1 MNYPGKELENFDL
14 ASIWRKYIYFSI
26 KKYIKGSVLE
36 VGAGIGSFT
45 NNYSSLENNS
55 ITLTEIDNNNYKIL
69 KERFK
74 NRNYFFY
81 KSVTK
86 ELKGKFNTI
95 MYLNVLEHIEKDT
108 VEINDAL
115 EKLDDNGY
123 LIILVPAH
131 NKLYSKFDEAVGH
144 FKRYEIDYFN
154 KLKLNNAVIEK
165 TVFLDCMGYLLYY
178 INGVFF
184 KEDVYPSKLKILI
197 WDKIFTPITFFL
209 DKILNYKF
217 GKNLL
222 CVIKKTRS

>member
-14 ASIWRKYIYFSI
+14 ATIWRKYIYFLI

-81 KSVTK
+81 QSVTK

-165 TVFLDCMGYLLYY
+165 TFFLDCMGYLLYY

-222 CVIKKTRS
+222 CVIKKTKN